1 MVYVRSLDEKS
12 PDETLNELRPLQV
25 EFQTKQCSQ
34 GYDWYISDIY
44 VYMYIRYSPIFRWIE
59 KLNLYDSQLRLL
71 EHFSMQ
77 WY

>member
-1 MVYVRSLDEKS
+1 MVYLRSLHEKS

-44 VYMYIRYSPIFRWIE
+44 V
-59 KLNLYDSQLRLL
+59 
-71 EHFSMQ
+71 
-77 WY
+77 